1 MKEFHEELKLND
13 STVLMDKM
21 EAYVDSIEGRLRIEA
36 PLKEPEQS
44 GQVRLNI
51 DMGSKAI
58 DDKK

>member
-1 MKEFHEELKLND
+1 
-13 STVLMDKM
+13 M